1 MLLFWN
7 SYKYMSRSR
16 YIFNRYREI
25 YMTQQEVEKDT
36 VDVKEQNAN

>member
-1 MLLFWN
+1 
-7 SYKYMSRSR
+7 MSRSR